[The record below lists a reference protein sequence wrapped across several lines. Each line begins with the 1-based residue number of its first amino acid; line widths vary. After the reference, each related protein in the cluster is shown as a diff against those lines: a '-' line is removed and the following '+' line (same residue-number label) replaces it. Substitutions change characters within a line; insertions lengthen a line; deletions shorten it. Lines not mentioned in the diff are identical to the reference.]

1 MVIKNEF
8 SRLLALD
15 QLHQKPMERTIKAN
29 SDEMNLLAKRF
40 DLFKISKLEAKL
52 SVGYTAQRDLEIKGH
67 LVADFQQKNVK
78 TLQPIAKAVNK
89 EFVFTFVKE
98 TDNTIDNI
106 AEDSLELL
114 NNWVIDG
121 ELDIGEIV
129 VQEFSDEVDL
139 YPGIED

>member
-1 MVIKNEF
+1 M
-8 SRLLALD
+8 
-15 QLHQKPMERTIKAN
+15 
-29 SDEMNLLAKRF
+29 
-40 DLFKISKLEAKL
+40 
-52 SVGYTAQRDLEIKGH
+52 EIKGH

-89 EFVFTFVKE
+89 EFVVTFVKE
-98 TDNTIDNI
+98 RDHTIDNI
-106 AEDSLELL
+106 EEDSLELL